1 MSDDRDQIVEM
12 RWAVMGDRIPS
23 EHGYRLYSA
32 LIEKQPQLKQVDWQ
46 LSTINGIPDGQAWIK
61 LGSHSSLAIRV
72 SICHLFLFDL
82 DNQILRVGQCLLK
95 LGAGEGQ
102 SLNVCDC
109 LTARIVTIKRDY
121 RSRVSEFEFGV
132 SLGKQ
137 LNRLGIDSLPVLGN
151 RQALKIKDAFVV
163 GYSVSFENLRP
174 QESLILQ
181 RQGLGGRRKM
191 GCGFFKEKNNA
202 KSI

>member
-1 MSDDRDQIVEM
+1 
-12 RWAVMGDRIPS
+12 
-23 EHGYRLYSA
+23 
-32 LIEKQPQLKQVDWQ
+32 
-46 LSTINGIPDGQAWIK
+46 
-61 LGSHSSLAIRV
+61 
-72 SICHLFLFDL
+72 L